1 MIRGY
6 QLSYIC
12 SNVDSKIK
20 PYFRGL
26 FNPDTTKNAL
36 AMIDPNKPNFLILN
50 TDPSYKDGAHWV
62 SLYVDLQNKC
72 YFLDTFAHHP
82 NYYNLENFCAEATGD
97 DFIMIPT
104 ALQSKFTTVCG
115 LYTIF
120 FGHHLCI
127 GKDLDTILS
136 MLKPEKTKVLR
147 DKHIFEWFQETYGH
161 TVNLEN
167 NSFIDCKKFKGT
179 ADGQKCKDYEKM
191 ILDRKTE

>member
-12 SNVDSKIK
+12 SNIDLKIK

-36 AMIDPNKPNFLILN
+36 KMIDPNKPNFLIFN
-50 TDPSYKDGAHWV
+50 TDPSYMDGTHWV
-62 SLYVDLQNKC
+62 SLFVDLQNKS
-72 YFLDTFAHHP
+72 YFLDSFAHHP
-82 NYYNLENFCAEATGD
+82 NYYNLENFCTEVTGD
-97 DFIMIPT
+97 DFEILPT

-120 FGHHLCI
+120 FGHYLCD
-127 GKDLDTILS
+127 GKELSTILS
-136 MLKPEKTKVLR
+136 MLKLEKTKILR
-147 DKHIFEWFQETYGH
+147 DQHIVEWFQEKYGH
-161 TVNLEN
+161 AIKLE

-179 ADGQKCKDYEKM
+179 ADGQKCKEYEKM
-191 ILDRKTE
+191 ILDRKTV